1 MTARSRATRWLRLS
15 LGDPLAVAQWWLDV
29 RPIKRLKAWRKARK
43 AMRERP
49 ADEAADEFFPTEG
62 SAMNQAVVVQI
73 VLAVLRHGMT
83 ALAPLGIVV
92 SDDWLTQTAALVVGA
107 VGLAWSAYR
116 KTKA

>member
-1 MTARSRATRWLRLS
+1 
-15 LGDPLAVAQWWLDV
+15 
-29 RPIKRLKAWRKARK
+29 
-43 AMRERP
+43 
-49 ADEAADEFFPTEG
+49 
-62 SAMNQAVVVQI
+62 MNQAVVVQI